1 MLFAFLGFLSKGVVF
16 PDCVFAQT
24 SGRHHGRPEFGEWL
38 DGSERIRAREQVYA
52 ETGDRACETI
62 NLLRCQR

>member
-1 MLFAFLGFLSKGVVF
+1 MLFATLRFLRRGAVY
-16 PDCVFAQT
+16 PDCVFAPPN
-24 SGRHHGRPEFGEWL
+24 GRHHGRPGFGEWL

-62 NLLRCQR
+62 NLLRGQR